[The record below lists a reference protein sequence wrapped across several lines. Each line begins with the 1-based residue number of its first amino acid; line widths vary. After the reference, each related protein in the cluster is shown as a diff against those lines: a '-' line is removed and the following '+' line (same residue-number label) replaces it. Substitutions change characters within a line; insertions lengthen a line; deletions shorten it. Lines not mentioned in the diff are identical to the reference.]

1 MNTEIQIPITCPN
14 CRKVAA
20 KVRAR
25 DATAGR
31 VVPCSCGAKI
41 TLTGDGGPKMQQA
54 MDNFASTLKRLS
66 RR

>member
-1 MNTEIQIPITCPN
+1 MNTEIEIPIKCPN
-14 CRKVAA
+14 CQRVAE

-25 DATAGR
+25 HASGGR
-31 VVPCSCGAKI
+31 AVHCTCGANV

-54 MDNFASTLKRLS
+54 MDQLAATLKRFK